1 MTQTAEF
8 MNQDTAIA
16 TRQQMGL
23 EQTIG
28 QALEAQVRA
37 DVSIRYELALR
48 QPRDLDLVRQR
59 ILKECKRPGFA
70 EVARYSKPQGGGKVS
85 GPSIRFV
92 ETALRCMTN
101 VYHETTAIYE
111 DQQRRVLRV
120 SVTDLEA
127 NASHAVPVTIAK
139 TVERS
144 SSKGRE
150 VLGTRQNS
158 GGNMVYIVACTED
171 ELLVKQNSLLSKALR
186 NLGLKVIPGDI
197 VDEAQALVIE
207 TQANKDKS
215 DPEGQRKKVFD
226 AFADIGITPPEIK
239 EYLGREAGPGDLHEL
254 RALFQAIKQG
264 DVVWRELL
272 EEKRSGEAGEQSKN
286 LADKLAAKAAKVG
299 AGKPAQQPNGAPPPP
314 SSIDPETMQRWQAAI
329 AECSSRDELEEV
341 GGQLAKAIPVGTA
354 GREPLDRAFLAKS
367 EEFR

>member
-1 MTQTAEF
+1 MNHVHDAEIMTPQAL
-8 MNQDTAIA
+8 AA
-16 TRQQMGL
+16 RPQMGL

-144 SSKGRE
+144 SAKGRE

-197 VDEAQALVIE
+197 VDEAQHVVIQ
-207 TQANKDKS
+207 TQANTDKG

-226 AFADIGITPPEIK
+226 AFADIGISPPEIK

-272 EEKRSGEAGEQSKN
+272 AERREGEAGEQSKN
-286 LADKLAAKAAKVG
+286 LATKLAEKAAK
-299 AGKPAQQPNGAPPPP
+299 GKPAPEPTPDHLLHFEAALQEAGDAAQLEAARSSYHAAIPIGAPG
-314 SSIDPETMQRWQAAI
+314 
-329 AECSSRDELEEV
+329 RDRLDSLYFRRQGEL
-341 GGQLAKAIPVGTA
+341 K
-354 GREPLDRAFLAKS
+354 
-367 EEFR
+367 